1 MDAPLMR
8 KHPILIN
15 ALIIIVVAVLGVL
28 IVYFSLA
35 IFTKHGRQ
43 AVVPGVENMSY
54 TQAIERL
61 HDAGFSAEIRDSLYR
76 DDVRPGMVIEQY
88 PKSNTVAKPGR
99 KVFLY
104 INAVNPKQV
113 VVDEENRPGMNAMEG
128 IGYRQTLAHLQELGF
143 KNIRVARVLGENKD
157 AVVKIMADGH
167 VIKKMQR
174 VPVNARIVIEVCDGR
189 LALLYDSLYN
199 VELANEP
206 TAQPAPGSG
215 GTSVYSGQEV
225 PSTETVE
232 EEEELSPTYQIEPT
246 SPEEEVEE

>member
-1 MDAPLMR
+1 MR

>member
-1 MDAPLMR
+1 MR

-15 ALIIIVVAVLGVL
+15 ALIIIVVAALGIL
-28 IVYFSLA
+28 IVYLSLA
-35 IFTKHGRQ
+35 IFTKHGQQ
-43 AVVPGVENMSY
+43 AAVPGVVNMSY

-61 HDAGFSAEIRDSLYR
+61 HDAGFRAEIRDSLYR

-88 PKSNTVAKPGR
+88 PKGNTVAKPGR
-99 KVFLY
+99 KIFLY

-113 VVDEENRPGMNAMEG
+113 VIDEENRPGINAMQG

-143 KNIRVARVLGENKD
+143 KHIRVAHVLGENKD

-167 VIKKMQR
+167 VVKKMQR
-174 VPVNARIVIEVCDGR
+174 VPVNARIVVEVCDGR

-206 TAQPAPGSG
+206 SAQPAPGSAAAEEYTG
-215 GTSVYSGQEV
+215 EEV
-225 PSTETVE
+225 NVTEPPAE
-232 EEEELSPTYQIEPT
+232 EEEELSPTYQYVEPT
-246 SPEEEVEE
+246 SPEEEGVEN